1 MRIVP
6 AIEMHNDFEQEDIVH
21 RERLSDGLSLHL
33 ALPSK
38 IIVHFDS
45 LSGGILT
52 SRKSTGKKDRINLFV
67 EGVELAKIRVTRSL
81 GCCAAGARKHSC
93 SIKTEQG
100 GSRDLLSW
108 KVRFDCRL

>member
-38 IIVHFDS
+38 IMVHFDS
-45 LSGGILT
+45 LSGGIST
-52 SRKSTGKKDRINLFV
+52 SRKSTGKEDRINLFV
-67 EGVELAKIRVTRSL
+67 EGVELAKISL
-81 GCCAAGARKHSC
+81 GCCAAGTRKHSC